1 VRANE
6 SASERGE
13 GEGGT
18 VMAAIDDGGASARLV
33 IADVSRDDA
42 WLSVQESEAP
52 ALGEWR

>member
-6 SASERGE
+6 SASERRE
-13 GEGGT
+13 GEDDT
-18 VMAAIDDGGASARLV
+18 VMAAIDDGGATARLV

>member
-1 VRANE
+1 MRANE

-18 VMAAIDDGGASARLV
+18 VMAAIDDGGATARLV
-33 IADVSRDDA
+33 IADISRDDA